1 MQGGEKMCYITFKC
15 HNCGANATL
24 YDGMEARCPHC
35 GEKMPKKAADKLEN
49 LVNCAREI
57 DKDLRT
63 EDGATLFTVEVRNYH
78 VPAHKNRWLNS

>member
-1 MQGGEKMCYITFKC
+1 MCYITFKC

-35 GEKMPKKAADKLEN
+35 GAKIPKKAADKLEN

-63 EDGATLFTVEVRNYH
+63 EDGAALFTVEVRNYH
-78 VPAHKNRWLNS
+78 VPAHKIRWLNS

>member
-1 MQGGEKMCYITFKC
+1 MCYITFKC

-35 GEKMPKKAADKLEN
+35 GAKIPKKAADKLEN

-63 EDGATLFTVEVRNYH
+63 EDGAALFTVEVRNYH
-78 VPAHKNRWLNS
+78 VPAHKSKWLS